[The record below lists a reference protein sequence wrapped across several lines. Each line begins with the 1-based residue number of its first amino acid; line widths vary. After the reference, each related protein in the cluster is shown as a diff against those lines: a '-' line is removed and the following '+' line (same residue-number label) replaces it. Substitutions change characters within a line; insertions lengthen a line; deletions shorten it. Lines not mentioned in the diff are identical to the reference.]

1 MIYEILHFLK
11 QFELIL
17 YFVLSVWGVI
27 YVIQFL
33 QTWQKIR
40 WSRYELEK
48 NVYKRKINR
57 LTIFLFLIILSFIT
71 IFFLVT
77 FVEPLAPVEYIV
89 PTVTVDV
96 LAENDQAQNA
106 QATLSF
112 DPETIPTVE
121 IDQAAC
127 IPEQLNITSPT
138 FNESISGTVNIEG
151 TVKVENFGFY
161 KFEVLQSNGL
171 WLTIQAGRNQIT
183 DGVLVEAWDTTRV
196 PNGNYILQL
205 VVSDNKGE
213 ELAPCRI
220 PVAIS
225 NQLDN

>member
-33 QTWQKIR
+33 QAWQKIR

-57 LTIFLFLIILSFIT
+57 LTIFLFLIILGFVT

-96 LAENDQAQNA
+96 LADNTTAQEV
-106 QATLSF
+106 QATVVY
-112 DPETIPTVE
+112 DPEAVPTVQVNPE
-121 IDQAAC
+121 YC
-127 IPEQLNITSPT
+127 IPDQINITSPAY
-138 FNESISGTVNIEG
+138 NDSISGNVNIEG

-161 KFEVLQSNGL
+161 KFEILQSNGL

-183 DGVLVEAWDTTRV
+183 DGILVEAWDTTRV

-213 ELAPCRI
+213 ELEPCRI

>member
-33 QTWQKIR
+33 QTWQKMR
-40 WSRYELEK
+40 WARYELEK
-48 NVYKRKINR
+48 NVHRRKINR
-57 LTIFLFLIILSFIT
+57 LTIFLFLIILSFVT

-77 FVEPLAPVEYIV
+77 FIEPLAPVEYIV

-96 LAENDQAQNA
+96 LAENLEQSEVENNA
-106 QATLSF
+106 TF
-112 DPETIPTVE
+112 DPEVIPTVE
-121 IDQAAC
+121 IM
-127 IPEQLNITSPT
+127 PEYCVEGVLEITSPT
-138 FNESISGTVNIEG
+138 FNQSIAGTVDIEG

-183 DGVLVEAWDTTRV
+183 DGILVESWDTTRI
-196 PNGNYILQL
+196 PNGNYVLQL
-205 VVSDNKGE
+205 LVSDSKGE
-213 ELAPCRI
+213 ELDPCRV

-225 NQLDN
+225 NQLEN

>member
-17 YFVLSVWGVI
+17 YFVLAVWGVI

-33 QTWQKIR
+33 QSWQKMR
-40 WSRYELEK
+40 WSRYQLEK
-48 NVYKRKINR
+48 NVHKRKINR
-57 LTIFLFLIILSFIT
+57 LTIFLFLIILGFIT
-71 IFFLVT
+71 VFFLVT

-96 LAENDQAQNA
+96 LAESIEEQQDTQIVP
-106 QATLSF
+106 LEG
-112 DPETIPTVE
+112 DLIPTVE
-121 IDQAAC
+121 INEEYC
-127 IPEQLNITSPT
+127 IEGAINITSPT
-138 FNESISGTVNIEG
+138 YNESISGSYDIEG
-151 TVKVENFGFY
+151 TVQVDDFGFY

-171 WLTIQAGRNQIT
+171 WLTIQAGRNQIVE
-183 DGVLVEAWDTTRV
+183 GILVEAWDTTRI
-196 PNGNYILQL
+196 PNGNYVLQL
-205 VVSDNKGE
+205 VVSDSTGE
-213 ELAPCRI
+213 ELEPCRV